1 MSLLLSA
8 QHLSL
13 AFGWRPLLDDV
24 SFSIDSGDRIA
35 LLGRNGEG
43 KSTLLNV
50 LRGAQ
55 QADDGEVKLA
65 NGVSVAYLPQDPPA
79 ADERSVREVVA
90 AALAEDFA
98 TLADYEALSQNPGA
112 DGERLHALEERLHAR
127 DGWHCAERVE
137 KILQR
142 FELDGERPMSAL
154 SGGWRRRVWLARVLV
169 AQPQIL
175 LLDEPT
181 NHLDMGAI
189 RWLEN
194 LLNGFAGAVVFVTH
208 DRAFLQNVANRIWQL
223 DRGRLLDVRSNY
235 ERFLRTREELL
246 HAEAQAQERF
256 DKKLAEEEIWI
267 RQGIKARRTRNEGRV
282 RALQQLRR
290 ERAAR
295 LEQQG
300 QAQLRLDSGERSGR
314 LVLVAE
320 DVSFQPGETPS
331 LIRHF
336 SDIIERGEKIGLV
349 GANGV
354 GKTTLLKLLLGELP
368 PNSGHIRRGSNLS
381 VAYFDQLRAQL
392 NPEETLRQ
400 SISQGA
406 ESVEIG
412 GVRKHVASY
421 LQDFLFPPERWNTPV
436 SALSGGE
443 RARLLLARLFS
454 QPANLLVLDEP
465 TNDLDVETLELL
477 EELLI
482 DYPGTVLLVSHD
494 RAFLDGVA
502 TRLYV
507 FNQRDGQLET
517 LVGGFSDWLRQ
528 GGSIDQ
534 LDPAPAEVK
543 AAPAENS
550 SKAPAP
556 APAKAKLSYKYQREL
571 EALPGQIAA
580 AEAEL
585 ATLTE
590 RAQSEAYST
599 SNFAAVQAA
608 QERLDGLLER
618 WLQLES
624 GEI

>member
-98 TLADYEALSQNPGA
+98 TLAEYETLSQNPGA

-320 DVSFQPGETPS
+320 DVSFQHGETPS
-331 LIRHF
+331 LIRNF

-368 PNSGHIRRGSNLS
+368 PNGGHIRRGTNLS

-507 FNQRDGQLET
+507 FNQRDGRLET

-543 AAPAENS
+543 ATPAENS
-550 SKAPAP
+550 PKAPAST
-556 APAKAKLSYKYQREL
+556 PAKAKLSYKYQREL
-571 EALPGQIAA
+571 EALPGQIAV

-590 RAQSEAYST
+590 RAQSEAYSA

>member
-320 DVSFQPGETPS
+320 DVSFQHGETPS
-331 LIRHF
+331 LIRNF

-354 GKTTLLKLLLGELP
+354 GKTTLLKLLLGELQP
-368 PNSGHIRRGSNLS
+368 DSGHIRRGTNLS

-443 RARLLLARLFS
+443 RARLLLAWLFS

-528 GGSIDQ
+528 RGSIDQ

-543 AAPAENS
+543 ATPAENS
-550 SKAPAP
+550 PKAPAP
-556 APAKAKLSYKYQREL
+556 AKTKLSYKYQREL

-585 ATLTE
+585 ATLAE
-590 RAQSEAYST
+590 RAQSEAYSA

>member
-320 DVSFQPGETPS
+320 DVSFQHGETPS

-354 GKTTLLKLLLGELP
+354 GKTTLLKLLLGQLL
-368 PNSGHIRRGSNLS
+368 PNSGHIRRGTNLS

-443 RARLLLARLFS
+443 RARLLLAQLFS

-507 FNQRDGQLET
+507 FNQRDGRLET

-590 RAQSEAYST
+590 RAQSEAYSA

>member
-55 QADDGEVKLA
+55 QAADGEVKLA

-98 TLADYEALSQNPGA
+98 TLAEYETLSQNPGA

-246 HAEAQAQERF
+246 HAKAQAQERF

-590 RAQSEAYST
+590 RAQSEAYSA

>member
-24 SFSIDSGDRIA
+24 SFSIDSGDHIA

-98 TLADYEALSQNPGA
+98 TLAEYETLSQNPGA

-331 LIRHF
+331 LIRNF

-354 GKTTLLKLLLGELP
+354 GKTTLLKLLLGELL
-368 PNSGHIRRGSNLS
+368 PNSGHIRRGTNLS

-494 RAFLDGVA
+494 RAFLDAVA

-507 FNQRDGQLET
+507 FNQRDGRLET

-543 AAPAENS
+543 ATPAENS
-550 SKAPAP
+550 PKAPAP

-571 EALPGQIAA
+571 EALPDQIAA

-590 RAQSEAYST
+590 RAQSEAYSA

-608 QERLDGLLER
+608 QERLDELLER

>member
-98 TLADYEALSQNPGA
+98 TLAEYETLSQNPGA

-154 SGGWRRRVWLARVLV
+154 SGAWLRRVCLARVLV

-300 QAQLRLDSGERSGR
+300 QAQMRLDSGERSGR

-320 DVSFQPGETPS
+320 DVSFQHGETPS

-368 PNSGHIRRGSNLS
+368 PNGGHIRRGTNLS

-443 RARLLLARLFS
+443 RARLLLAGDRIDRGLMVLE
-454 QPANLLVLDEP
+454 PLL
-465 TNDLDVETLELL
+465 
-477 EELLI
+477 
-482 DYPGTVLLVSHD
+482 
-494 RAFLDGVA
+494 
-502 TRLYV
+502 TRLTEW
-507 FNQRDGQLET
+507 G
-517 LVGGFSDWLRQ
+517 
-528 GGSIDQ
+528 DQ
-534 LDPAPAEVK
+534 EATIQELAGMGAR
-543 AAPAENS
+543 ALLHAG
-550 SKAPAP
+550 
-556 APAKAKLSYKYQREL
+556 RE
-571 EALPGQIAA
+571 
-580 AEAEL
+580 AEAD
-585 ATLTE
+585 AFWDKWSG
-590 RAQSEAYST
+590 SEPHGT
-599 SNFAAVQAA
+599 DH
-608 QERLDGLLER
+608 RG
-618 WLQLES
+618 
-624 GEI
+624 G